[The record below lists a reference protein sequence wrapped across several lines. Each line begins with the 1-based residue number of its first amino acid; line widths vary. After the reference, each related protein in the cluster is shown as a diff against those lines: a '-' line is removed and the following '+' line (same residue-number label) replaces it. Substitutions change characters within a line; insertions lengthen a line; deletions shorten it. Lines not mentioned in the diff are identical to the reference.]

1 MIPAPSS
8 RSALTSPLVQ
18 DFDLHGVVGVRVVD
32 GTPQD
37 IATVRR
43 QLGPIDATLERDPDI
58 TIRFVDSATSRPMTL
73 VGVGESGF
81 NDDGFFLLQGRGGVR
96 ARVSLPFD
104 QFGSSVEIVCERRM
118 PAVPHLLAIINLTAL
133 TKGVLPLHATAFTTA
148 SAAGSIG
155 VLVAGWSK
163 GGKTETLLACMS
175 EGARYVGDEW
185 VFLTPD
191 GRMHGLPEPIR
202 LWSWQLEQM
211 PALLGARPARDRRR
225 LAAWKNI
232 GRVAERTARS
242 GLPGAGIVRR
252 AAPMLGRQAYLQVPP
267 ADLFG
272 PDSMALHGDLDAVVL
287 VVSHDA
293 PETVAQPVEPGEI
306 ARRMS
311 ASLEEE
317 RAPFMTH
324 YRHFLYAFPDRVNP
338 IIESAGELEGK
349 LLASLLDDRPAAKVA
364 HPHPCDI
371 GLLGRTVLTAARDA
385 IVGASA
391 AGDETKP
398 SGDLS

>member
-8 RSALTSPLVQ
+8 RSAPTSPLVH

-32 GTPQD
+32 GTPHD

-43 QLGPIDATLERDPDI
+43 QLGPIDATLEREPDI
-58 TIRFVDSATSRPMTL
+58 TIRFVDSATSLPMTL

-81 NDDGFFLLQGRGGVR
+81 NDDGFFLLQGKGGVR

-104 QFGSSVEIVCERRM
+104 LFGGPVEIVCERRM

-133 TKGVLPLHATAFTTA
+133 TKGVLPLHATAFTT
-148 SAAGSIG
+148 GSGTATTG

-191 GRMHGLPEPIR
+191 GQMHGLPEPIR

-225 LAAWKNI
+225 LATWKNI
-232 GRVAERTARS
+232 ARLADRTAGS

-267 ADLFG
+267 AELFG
-272 PDSMALHGDLDAVVL
+272 PESIALHGSLDAVVL

-293 PETVAQPVEPGEI
+293 PETEAQPVGPGEI
-306 ARRMS
+306 AQRMR

-317 RAPFMTH
+317 RAPLMTH
-324 YRHFLYAFPDRVNP
+324 YRHFRYAFPDRVNP
-338 IIESAGELEGK
+338 ILETAGELEAK

-364 HPHPCDI
+364 HPHPCDM
-371 GLLGRTVLTAARDA
+371 GVLGRTVLRAARDA
-385 IVGASA
+385 VGRSHVA
-391 AGDETKP
+391 ANDPET
-398 SGDLS
+398 SRDLS